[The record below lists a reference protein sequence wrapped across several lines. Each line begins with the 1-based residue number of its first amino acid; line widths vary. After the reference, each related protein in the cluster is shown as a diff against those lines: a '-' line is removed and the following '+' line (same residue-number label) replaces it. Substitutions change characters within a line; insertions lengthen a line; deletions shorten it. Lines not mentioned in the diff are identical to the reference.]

1 VTRRHVD
8 VDEAALAAGTHHGSV
23 YYQLLAFLDAIRNRG
38 PVMVTADDGLR
49 AVAVGVAAELSIR
62 EKRVVTMAELGF
74 PQPT

>member
-1 VTRRHVD
+1 
-8 VDEAALAAGTHHGSV
+8 
-23 YYQLLAFLDAIRNRG
+23 
-38 PVMVTADDGLR
+38 MVTADDGLR